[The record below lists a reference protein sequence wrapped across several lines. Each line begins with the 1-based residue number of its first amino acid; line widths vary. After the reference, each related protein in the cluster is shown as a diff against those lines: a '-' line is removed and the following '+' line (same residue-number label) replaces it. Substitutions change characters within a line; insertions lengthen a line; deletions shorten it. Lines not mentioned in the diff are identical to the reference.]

1 MAAQSKSRPEDVA
14 HLALLEARRGGENW
28 PEPETSALYYTL
40 RAGADII
47 LKHVIGR
54 SDRGFAFEIA
64 TKVILDLWKFQ
75 GKSKFSTWFYRYV
88 TNEALQHIR
97 KQKLRREVPLDDN
110 EFETLKTGSQ
120 LEIYLLLHKL
130 HPSTAEIK
138 LIQLMMLG
146 YAQKEIAKKLGTTEE
161 GVRMRWRRLRAK
173 LTSLVNS

>member
-1 MAAQSKSRPEDVA
+1 MAAQSKSRPEDTA
-14 HLALLEARRGGENW
+14 YLALLEARRGGENW
-28 PEPETSALYYTL
+28 PEPQTSTFYFTL
-40 RAGADII
+40 RAGADVI
-47 LKHVIGR
+47 LKHVMGR

-110 EFETLKTGSQ
+110 EFEILKTGNHID
-120 LEIYLLLHKL
+120 IYVLLHKL
-130 HPSTAEIK
+130 HPSAAEIE
-138 LIQLMMLG
+138 LIQMMLLG
-146 YAQKEIAKKLGTTEE
+146 YEQKEIAKKLGTTEE